1 MIAEEVISKK
11 EWKSFVFGGS
21 LNANLSDCIGLE
33 EMLIESKNFVYE
45 DQIDVKGYKEFI
57 NIERLDSIQYDNLIQ
72 GKLYFPIQYRG
83 APFQQTII
91 IDVPSTDCKF
101 VKSDN
106 INLYFLHGRKSI
118 DMVKSKPGA
127 LGVYDTLVFSDK
139 SEAEQH
145 LIALKLKFNGWD
157 IKTKYF

>member
-1 MIAEEVISKK
+1 MIVGEVISKK
-11 EWKSFVFGGS
+11 EWNSFMFDKSFS
-21 LNANLSDCIGLE
+21 TDSHLTIGLE
-33 EMLIESKNFVYE
+33 EMLIESKKFVYE
-45 DQIDVKGYKEFI
+45 DQVDVKMYKEFTD
-57 NIERLDSIQYDNLIQ
+57 IEKANTVQYDDMKP
-72 GKLYFPIQYRG
+72 GVLYFPIRYRG

-106 INLYFLHGRKSI
+106 INLYFLRGKKSI

-157 IKTKYF
+157 IKTKHF